1 MKRNASTMKKEYE
14 TAVGQAS
21 AVAFIAVARRHPD
34 VTVGELC
41 DLAKEKG
48 LEDLTIN
55 QIFID
60 KDIMDFSKAPLA
72 LGDGKGKKNRKKSS
86 GGSVKLRTVQ
96 QREAYRLSVLD
107 SSSREWQSA
116 PQIGK
121 KPGGNPS
128 QIRSNLNS
136 LIEEGLVEHKGQA
149 RGTRY
154 RLTKRGVK
162 AKGK

>member
-1 MKRNASTMKKEYE
+1 MRKEYE

-34 VTVGELC
+34 ITVGELC

-48 LEDLTIN
+48 LEDLTVN
-55 QIFID
+55 QLFID
-60 KDIMDFSKAPLA
+60 EDIMNFSKAPLA
-72 LGDGKGKKNRKKSS
+72 LGDGKSKKKRKKKTLKST
-86 GGSVKLRTVQ
+86 GQSVILRTVQ
-96 QREAYRLSVLD
+96 QREAYRLSILD
-107 SSSREWQSA
+107 AASRKQWQSA
-116 PQIGK
+116 PEIGK

-128 QIRSNLNS
+128 QIRATLNS
-136 LIEEGLVEHKGQA
+136 LIEEKLIEYKGQA

-154 RLTKRGVK
+154 RLTKRGVR